1 MGPKYSLVSVEELS
15 RVGVRPKTLVGNC
28 SPRRQIPC
36 YTVDEIEVIFKDT
49 VVELFGVDAQ
59 SSFIGTR
66 GQKVHCKID
75 T

>member
-1 MGPKYSLVSVEELS
+1 MIVAVDSCSV
-15 RVGVRPKTLVGNC
+15 
-28 SPRRQIPC
+28 
-36 YTVDEIEVIFKDT
+36 TVDEIEVIFKDT

-75 T
+75 TEIHFLVLE

>member
-1 MGPKYSLVSVEELS
+1 MIGRRDLVQFNSLL
-15 RVGVRPKTLVGNC
+15 R
-28 SPRRQIPC
+28 I
-36 YTVDEIEVIFKDT
+36 VDEIEVIFKDT

>member
-1 MGPKYSLVSVEELS
+1 MFKCYLCDRSSDLVQFNSLL
-15 RVGVRPKTLVGNC
+15 R
-28 SPRRQIPC
+28 I
-36 YTVDEIEVIFKDT
+36 VDEIEDIFKDT

-66 GQKVHCKID
+66 GQKVHCKIN